1 MDKATQAEFASF
13 VGISEARASQLVT
26 EGVLPASGTLRDWT
40 RAYCERLR
48 RQAAGRVSEN
58 DPQLTEE
65 RARLARVKRE
75 REELRLEEERG
86 ALISVDAVRM
96 ALAPLLVSTRDALLQ
111 IPARTAA
118 LLAAE
123 TDAGEVHKLLFADLC
138 RALDLLSRRGC
149 CCRGRGRTMPQPSSA
164 CSIWRCCWAA
174 RARSATA

>member
-123 TDAGEVHKLLFADLC
+123 TDAGEVHKLLFAELC
-138 RALDLLSRRGC
+138 RALDLLTSAPRRLPGAE
-149 CCRGRGRTMPQPSSA
+149 GDMPAP
-164 CSIWRCCWAA
+164 RVAA
-174 RARSATA
+174 ESTL